1 MYVLEKTFPLIVI
14 REQNIIANLM
24 DDKIVEPAESKL
36 KKFKSLILDVPRN
49 RLWCSSKVS
58 LHQITFEYIQITI
71 YIATKIRRR
80 FGNSFYEFL
89 INEMMIKF

>member
-71 YIATKIRRR
+71 YIATKIRGR
-80 FGNSFYEFL
+80 FANSFYEFL